1 MNVWCLS
8 ETLKQKQKLKRRS
21 QTLTDRFPWI
31 KLGVAVSGYVS
42 LIFGSQCLQLMFDDV
57 LTLSHAQEAVSVPWR

>member
-8 ETLKQKQKLKRRS
+8 ETEAEGSS

-42 LIFGSQCLQLMFDDV
+42 LIFGSQSLQLMFDDV